1 MMSPTPTGRAGPVGH
16 AGDESLLFAGRL
28 AAVTLVL
35 VGVSV
40 GAAHGDVVFVALG
53 RKHNP
58 TVTRVHKTPPFCL
71 ETHRLRL
78 IKLIDTYI
86 DTSIIYTLI
95 IYEIK

>member
-1 MMSPTPTGRAGPVGH
+1 MMSPTLTGRAGPVGH

-40 GAAHGDVVFVALG
+40 GAAHGNVVFVALG

-58 TVTRVHKTPPFCL
+58 TVTRSPQNATILYNGLK
-71 ETHRLRL
+71 THRL
-78 IKLIDTYI
+78 
-86 DTSIIYTLI
+86 S
-95 IYEIK
+95 